1 MLELKDK
8 NNNLRKLAERED
20 LDKKEDSK
28 KYATFSTLT
37 ELEEILSGNYNR
49 MFVGSNSKDITINGI
64 MIYAWSKWFIPS
76 VNVTGDMTGFVIYP
90 NTGGYTSNVFFILG
104 HTSGGWNIKKIV

>member
-1 MLELKDK
+1 MLELIDK
-8 NNNLRKLAERED
+8 NGSLRKLAEKED

-28 KYATFSTLT
+28 KYTTFSTLT
-37 ELEEILSGNYNR
+37 ELEETLSGNYNR
-49 MFVGSNSKDITINGI
+49 MFVGLNSKDITINGT
-64 MIYAWSKWFIPS
+64 MIHEWSEWFIPS

-90 NTGGYTSNVFFILG
+90 STNAFTSNVFFILG

>member
-1 MLELKDK
+1 MLELIDK
-8 NNNLRKLAERED
+8 NGSLRKLAERED

-37 ELEEILSGNYNR
+37 ELEETLSGNYNR
-49 MFVGSNSKDITINGI
+49 MFVGSNSENITINGI
-64 MIYAWSKWFIPS
+64 MIHKWSKWFIPQ
-76 VNVTGDMTGFVIYP
+76 VNVTGDMVGFVIYP
-90 NTGGYTSNVFFILG
+90 NTNGYASNVFFILG